1 MFTKLLNFLHYGINA
16 MYNEYG
22 TCNFFLVTKNP
33 FTTHN
38 IYQYVNKKSKKNN
51 NAIKANKT
59 YIQSKKNSQSRNSF
73 KFNKMKGEKL
83 TKLGEVIV
91 GEGIERSKWFPL
103 DFNLQS
109 SNLSIWKIVEK

>member
-1 MFTKLLNFLHYGINA
+1 
-16 MYNEYG
+16 
-22 TCNFFLVTKNP
+22 
-33 FTTHN
+33 
-38 IYQYVNKKSKKNN
+38 
-51 NAIKANKT
+51 
-59 YIQSKKNSQSRNSF
+59 
-73 KFNKMKGEKL
+73 MKGEKL